1 MTERSEPKLADTLP
15 WDIRLLSLVDRNDH
29 WLLSLRRYGRKMFG
43 CDKPPYG
50 NAAPPIEGIRRLLSV
65 EGISDLQWLYDAPL
79 R

>member
-1 MTERSEPKLADTLP
+1 
-15 WDIRLLSLVDRNDH
+15 
-29 WLLSLRRYGRKMFG
+29 MFG
-43 CDKPPYG
+43 CDKPPYE

>member
-1 MTERSEPKLADTLP
+1 MTERREPRFADSRL

-43 CDKPPYG
+43 CDKPTYE
-50 NAAPPIEGIRRLLSV
+50 NAAPPIEGIRRLPNV
-65 EGISDLQWLYDAPL
+65 EGIADLQRLYDAPL